1 MKSETEI
8 IAQMQKDPNWRLPDP
23 KDLGIDGN
31 KILEREAKKFMAE
44 VKRRLKIQ
52 QTSGLNVTNKETNQL
67 YFAIK
72 CLEEERTKLMKHY
85 EENIHGDENWKSYE
99 KAESIR
105 YAQDILQ
112 RTSDRLYR
120 KGKDLQKIVNERTEK
135 NLEVRCPKCGGPCY
149 DQGPDG
155 SEESYECQVCQYYFL
170 QGEAMHWNEEDF

>member
-1 MKSETEI
+1 
-8 IAQMQKDPNWRLPDP
+8 
-23 KDLGIDGN
+23 
-31 KILEREAKKFMAE
+31 MAE

-72 CLEEERTKLMKHY
+72 CLEEEKTKLMKHY
-85 EENIHGDENWKSYE
+85 KENIHGTENWKSFE
-99 KAESIR
+99 KAESIG
-105 YAQDILQ
+105 YAQNILQ
-112 RTSDRLYR
+112 RTSDRFYR

-155 SEESYECQVCQYYFL
+155 SEESYECMVCQYYFL